1 MSESERKDK
10 RYAANTALLVK
21 CESWGDFAQSYAA
34 DVSQGGMFILTDEPP
49 PLLSFVDVKMGLPE
63 GHEIVLRGRV
73 VHVIPPAQAAA
84 EGRQAGVGVEFQE
97 VEPEFKRQIH
107 HLVEFSRWEGE
118 NPNASFSKHLAEV
131 SLSQPPSRL
140 MESLRPAGPRSSS
153 APSGNAGGE
162 AESPTSQS
170 YARRKDEIPRLDT
183 SFSSSAIAMPSG
195 DLDAEVRAVSSAPA
209 PAARA
214 GSSTPVPVSDDATT
228 EGRTSVPSDAASMS
242 AEGAAGR
249 SSGVDPVALKVGMTH
264 ISYKRY
270 AQAVKAFEDMLRRH
284 PGHREAQ
291 KWLYLA
297 QARQHLTKKNDDAA
311 AQAYQQMLE
320 IDESNREARKF
331 VREHH
336 MQKRLQSLPFGR
348 YFAKKKS

>member
-1 MSESERKDK
+1 MSELERKQK
-10 RYAANTALLVK
+10 RYEANHPLLVK
-21 CESWGDFAQSYAA
+21 CESWGDFAQTYAA
-34 DVSQGGMFILTDEPP
+34 DVSQGGMFIITDDPP

-97 VEPEFKRQIH
+97 IEPEFKLQIH
-107 HLVEFSRWEGE
+107 HLVEFSRWEGT
-118 NPNASFSKHLAEV
+118 NPNASFSKHLSEV
-131 SLSQPPSRL
+131 SLSQPPARL
-140 MESLRPAGPRSSS
+140 MESLRPGAQRASA
-153 APSGNAGGE
+153 APSASAGSE
-162 AESPTSQS
+162 ESATSQS
-170 YARRKDEIPRLDT
+170 HARRKDEIARSES

-195 DLDAEVRAVSSAPA
+195 DLDADVRAVSSAPA
-209 PAARA
+209 PARSPSNEPAPHGRA
-214 GSSTPVPVSDDATT
+214 
-228 EGRTSVPSDAASMS
+228 SVPDDAASTTMD
-242 AEGAAGR
+242 AAGR
-249 SSGVDPVALKVGMTH
+249 SSSAPQAQGGEAVALKVGMTH

-270 AQAVKAFEDMLRRH
+270 GQAVKAFEDMLRRH

-291 KWLYLA
+291 KWLFLA
-297 QARQHLTKKNDDAA
+297 QARQHLTKHNDDAA
-311 AQAYQQMLE
+311 ATAYQLMLE

-336 MQKRLQSLPFGR
+336 TQKRLQSLPFGR

>member
-1 MSESERKDK
+1 MSELERKQK
-10 RYAANTALLVK
+10 RYEANHPLLVK
-21 CESWGDFAQSYAA
+21 CESWGDFAQTYAA
-34 DVSQGGMFILTDEPP
+34 DVSQGGMFIITDDPP

-73 VHVIPPAQAAA
+73 VHVIPPAQAKLD
-84 EGRQAGVGVEFQE
+84 GRQAGVGVEFQE
-97 VEPEFKRQIH
+97 IEPEFKRQIH

-131 SLSQPPSRL
+131 SLSQSPARL
-140 MESLRPAGPRSSS
+140 MESLRPGAPRPS
-153 APSGNAGGE
+153 AVTPGNASAEGE
-162 AESPTSQS
+162 SATSQS
-170 YARRKDEIPRLDT
+170 YARRKDEITRSES

-195 DLDAEVRAVSSAPA
+195 ELDSDARAVSSAPA
-209 PAARA
+209 PARSRSDQPARA
-214 GSSTPVPVSDDATT
+214 GRASVPNDATSSTTDAAA
-228 EGRTSVPSDAASMS
+228 GQSSSVPQTQGGEA
-242 AEGAAGR
+242 
-249 SSGVDPVALKVGMTH
+249 VALKVGMTH

-270 AQAVKAFEDMLRRH
+270 GQAVKAFEDMLRRH

-291 KWLYLA
+291 KWLFLA
-297 QARQHLTKKNDDAA
+297 QARQHLTKHDDDAA
-311 AQAYQQMLE
+311 AAAYQQMLE

-336 MQKRLQSLPFGR
+336 TQKRLQSLPFGR